1 VGAGQIHG
9 ETRTEP
15 MRQDDWNGPL
25 DDVMKRVARPEVV
38 TVEHESGARCG
49 ADCVPWPLRG
59 ERRRRAQTQQDPP
72 HGGRLKMM
80 MIPFATD
87 TMDGRP
93 SDSGVS

>member
-1 VGAGQIHG
+1 
-9 ETRTEP
+9 
-15 MRQDDWNGPL
+15 MRQADRNGPL
-25 DDVMKRVARPEVV
+25 NDVIERVARPEVV
-38 TVEHESGARCG
+38 AVEHEAGACCG
-49 ADCVPWPLRG
+49 ADSSRWPLRG